1 LVQSARLMLAMR
13 ETDQAALI
21 LALAAENA
29 ELHRQLASAQDLLVE
44 TASEAGHLNARV
56 EVLRSELAE
65 ARAARDAW
73 RDEAERLVGWGVRS
87 A

>member
-1 LVQSARLMLAMR
+1 MPAMV

-29 ELHRQLASAQDLLVE
+29 ELQRQLTSAQDLLGE
-44 TASEAGHLNARV
+44 TASEAGRLHARV
-56 EVLRSELAE
+56 EVLLSELVE
-65 ARAARDAW
+65 ARATRDAW
-73 RDEAERLVGWGVRS
+73 RDEAERLVGWGVRT

>member
-1 LVQSARLMLAMR
+1 MLAMG

-29 ELHRQLASAQDLLVE
+29 KLYRQLASAQDLLVE
-44 TASEAGHLNARV
+44 TASEAGALHASV

-73 RDEAERLVGWGVRS
+73 RDEAERLVGWGART

>member
-1 LVQSARLMLAMR
+1 MD

-29 ELHRQLASAQDLLVE
+29 KLCRQLASAQELLVS
-44 TASEAGHLNARV
+44 TAVEAGDLHASV
-56 EVLRSELAE
+56 EVLRSELTE

-73 RDEAERLVGWGVRS
+73 RDEAERLVGWGVRT